1 MIVMN
6 SGSQLS
12 EMTPISHFNFICTC
26 HGLCLLFG
34 QVLPPQD
41 ADQMTIVLDR
51 YLKVFSKCLFGHVM
65 SLHSS
70 SSQGSAFEGVIKMHF
85 VFVFFVRSCLHITL
99 IKCLNGHKSLGFLF
113 EGVL

>member
-1 MIVMN
+1 MY
-6 SGSQLS
+6 LS
-12 EMTPISHFNFICTC
+12 WS
-26 HGLCLLFG
+26 LSLSLLFG

-70 SSQGSAFEGVIKMHF
+70 SSQGSAFEGVLKMHF
-85 VFVFFVRSCLHITL
+85 VFVFVFFCQIMSSHHSDQMSQFSKVSRIAL
-99 IKCLNGHKSLGFLF
+99 
-113 EGVL
+113 